1 MAIGEIL
8 PETSLVIDTD
18 ILTDWRYRQAHVV
31 QKIGAYIS
39 RAKKPPALTSMSV
52 FEALYGFEKQAVK
65 VGGLDERTTED
76 RESTETLIRSC
87 LVLPLNEV
95 AASIAAYIF
104 PRLSKSDQNNLCKDL
119 FIAATAVAHGYGLV
133 TRNQRD
139 FALIASHLPP
149 SRPFLRLAI
158 WKP

>member
-1 MAIGEIL
+1 MAIGDVL

-18 ILTDWRYRQAHVV
+18 ILTDWRYRKAHVE
-31 QKIGAYIS
+31 QRIGAYIS

-52 FEALYGFEKQAVK
+52 FEALYGFENKAVK
-65 VGGLDERTTED
+65 VGILDEQTSRD
-76 RESTETLIRSC
+76 RASTEKLISSC
-87 LVLPLNEV
+87 VVLPLNEV

-104 PRLSKSDQNNLCKDL
+104 PRLSKSDQNKLCKDL
-119 FIAATAVAHGYGLV
+119 FIAATAVAHGYGLA

-139 FALIASHLPP
+139 FSLIANHLPP